1 MSERGRVGIVLVS
14 HSRPLAEATADLA
27 REMAQQNPPRI
38 EVAAGA
44 TDGGFGT
51 DAVAVAAAIGVA
63 DSGDGVVV
71 LTDLGSAV
79 LSAQTA
85 LEFLDDP
92 GEAGR
97 VRLVAAPFVEGTL
110 AAVVRAGAGGSLDQV
125 ADEARAALA
134 PKTEQLGEETPG
146 APIPAPPGAPVPEP
160 ADAPGPAPDPGVIGR
175 ATIRNDNGLHARPA
189 ATLAT
194 EAGRYDARIQVAT
207 DTAGPV
213 EATSP
218 LGLASLGVRAG
229 DVVEFRATGPQA
241 RDAVEALVTLTRAG
255 LGEPTPPSSAASRTE
270 APPAPEPPAAES
282 PSAPISGVVVRLD
295 RPAIDV
301 PSADPVPGPARQV
314 QVDAVTAARD
324 RVAAGLRAHAER
336 HASSDA
342 ARPGDIADI
351 LEAGAAMAEDPAL
364 LRRAVKRIRTD
375 GLSAEAAIHEAIEAM
390 IVRFGKLGGRMA
402 EREAD
407 LVDVRRRYLAVLAGQ
422 DADAGLPHPTGP
434 YVAVAHTLAPA
445 DAAELDPETCRALV
459 TATGSATAHAAIIV
473 RALGIPGM
481 LGVPSSDLLVD
492 GQTVRVDPAAGEITS
507 S

>member
-38 EVAAGA
+38 EIAAGA

-51 DAVAVAAAIGVA
+51 DAVAVAAAIGAA
-63 DSGDGVVV
+63 DGGEGVVV

-85 LEFLDDP
+85 LEFLADP
-92 GEAGR
+92 GEADR

-125 ADEARAALA
+125 ADEARGALA

-146 APIPAPPGAPVPEP
+146 APIPAP
-160 ADAPGPAPDPGVIGR
+160 ADAPVPAPDPEVTGR
-175 ATIRNDNGLHARPA
+175 ATIRNANGLHARPA

-194 EAGRYDARIQVAT
+194 EAGRFDARIQVAT

-218 LGLASLGVRAG
+218 LGLASLGVSAG

-241 RDAVEALVTLTRAG
+241 RDAVEALVTLTRSG
-255 LGEPTPPSSAASRTE
+255 LGEPTTPSSAASRTE

-301 PSADPVPGPARQV
+301 PSADPVPGPARQA
-314 QVDAVTAARD
+314 QVDALTAASD

-342 ARPGDIADI
+342 GRPGDIADI
-351 LEAGAAMAEDPAL
+351 LEAEAAMAEDPAL

-375 GLSAEAAIHEAIEAM
+375 GLSAAAAIHEAIEAM

-434 YVAVAHTLAPA
+434 YVAVVHTLAPA

-459 TATGSATAHAAIIV
+459 TATGSATSHAAIIV